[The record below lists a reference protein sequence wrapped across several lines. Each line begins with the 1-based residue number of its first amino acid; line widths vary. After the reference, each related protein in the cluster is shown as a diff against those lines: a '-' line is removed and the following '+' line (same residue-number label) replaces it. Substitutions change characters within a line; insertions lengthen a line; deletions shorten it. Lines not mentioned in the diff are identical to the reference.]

1 MGASPKLQGY
11 ESFDAFEN
19 FQQKPKV
26 ARLQRLRG
34 LYLVSVDDL
43 HWHPQSYEVTK
54 VLMLLKI
61 FNKKQRLQISQLLKH
76 FICHEI
82 RQIFV
87 INLDE
92 ILGCPKSYEVTKVT
106 ILFFNFS

>member
-1 MGASPKLQGY
+1 MA
-11 ESFDAFEN
+11 
-19 FQQKPKV
+19 
-26 ARLQRLRG
+26 
-34 LYLVSVDDL
+34 SVDDF

-76 FICHEI
+76 FICHKI

-106 ILFFNFS
+106 ILFFSIFHE

>member
-1 MGASPKLQGY
+1 MLLK
-11 ESFDAFEN
+11 N
-19 FQQKPKV
+19 FNKKPKV

-34 LYLVSVDDL
+34 LYMASVDDF

-61 FNKKQRLQISQLLKH
+61 FNKNQRLQISQLLKH
-76 FICHEI
+76 FICHKI

-106 ILFFNFS
+106 ILFSIFHE